1 MQKRK
6 FQFLSKGVLKRI
18 IVLGIGD
25 IPKRMAKIAIKRN
38 INVEIY
44 GGKRQLKNLDQN
56 GILAIKKI
64 QESKIKYKI
73 LHTLKSYKNGPYYN
87 NPKNTVIFSFGSPFI
102 ISKELITRYQGRI
115 INCHASPLPEWRGG
129 GGFSWRILADDRRGN
144 SCFHLVTKG
153 IDDGKILL
161 QKSYIFPKRVKFPKD
176 YIGYAN
182 SQSAKLLPKLIDKI
196 INGEF
201 FKPIQQNENKSTY
214 FPRLDSKSQGYID
227 WSWEGKFIKRFIMAF
242 SHPYD
247 GAKSF
252 VNNKIVRIYDADF
265 IRTKR
270 MEHSFMRGLII
281 RKNNREIFISC
292 NNGILKVKESN
303 LKTQSELK
311 LGDRLFT
318 PNSKLEAALK
328 IRIRYNP
335 SGIVDEKKNK

>member
-1 MQKRK
+1 M
-6 FQFLSKGVLKRI
+6 
-18 IVLGIGD
+18 
-25 IPKRMAKIAIKRN
+25 
-38 INVEIY
+38 
-44 GGKRQLKNLDQN
+44 
-56 GILAIKKI
+56 
-64 QESKIKYKI
+64 
-73 LHTLKSYKNGPYYN
+73 
-87 NPKNTVIFSFGSPFI
+87 
-102 ISKELITRYQGRI
+102 
-115 INCHASPLPEWRGG
+115 
-129 GGFSWRILADDRRGN
+129 
-144 SCFHLVTKG
+144 
-153 IDDGKILL
+153 
-161 QKSYIFPKRVKFPKD
+161 
-176 YIGYAN
+176 
-182 SQSAKLLPKLIDKI
+182 LPKLIDKI

-303 LKTQSELK
+303 LKSQSELK

>member
-1 MQKRK
+1 
-6 FQFLSKGVLKRI
+6 
-18 IVLGIGD
+18 
-25 IPKRMAKIAIKRN
+25 
-38 INVEIY
+38 
-44 GGKRQLKNLDQN
+44 
-56 GILAIKKI
+56 
-64 QESKIKYKI
+64 
-73 LHTLKSYKNGPYYN
+73 
-87 NPKNTVIFSFGSPFI
+87 
-102 ISKELITRYQGRI
+102 
-115 INCHASPLPEWRGG
+115 
-129 GGFSWRILADDRRGN
+129 
-144 SCFHLVTKG
+144 
-153 IDDGKILL
+153 
-161 QKSYIFPKRVKFPKD
+161 
-176 YIGYAN
+176 
-182 SQSAKLLPKLIDKI
+182 
-196 INGEF
+196 
-201 FKPIQQNENKSTY
+201 
-214 FPRLDSKSQGYID
+214 
-227 WSWEGKFIKRFIMAF
+227 MAF

-270 MEHSFMRGLII
+270 MEYSFMRGLII